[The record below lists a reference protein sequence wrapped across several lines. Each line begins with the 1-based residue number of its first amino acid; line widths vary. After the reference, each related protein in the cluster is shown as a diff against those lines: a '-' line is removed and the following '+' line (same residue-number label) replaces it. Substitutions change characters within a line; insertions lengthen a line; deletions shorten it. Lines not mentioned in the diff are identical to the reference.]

1 MSGVTLSLD
10 QLLKLVGELNDQPGN
25 DTPRDRFRQFLET
38 SVTSLGTVRDYVNAC
53 LSSTGTQYNRALQD
67 LVNHTGRLMGFEVEF
82 GRYAGVTNDI
92 GHDGLWRADNFSVVV
107 EVKTTDAYSIMTSTL
122 LGYINQLID
131 SGRIAN
137 SENAIGLYVFGK
149 QNSELE
155 PVEGAIVHG
164 GHAQKLRLST
174 VDDILSLAELVQ
186 DELLTRDEAMT
197 LLRPVGVRVGTTVQ
211 LLKRV
216 ASSSPFPPDDVVPD
230 TYSASTP
237 RTMPIQE
244 DKTSQQRVRKSSSF
258 ATARQYLLTPVSD
271 DEDST
276 AEETIQALLGHGEYV
291 FGDRT
296 PGRKSLKPGDKL
308 AFYES
313 GRGVVAC
320 AEVASSPELRKV
332 AHVRHAEK
340 YPWAFK
346 VRDVRYF
353 FDQPIVIDSEIRA
366 KLEAFRGREL
376 QRSWSWFVQGT
387 RKLTEHDFEVLT
399 SGTP

>member
-258 ATARQYLLTPVSD
+258 ATARQYLLT
-271 DEDST
+271 
-276 AEETIQALLGHGEYV
+276 
-291 FGDRT
+291 
-296 PGRKSLKPGDKL
+296 
-308 AFYES
+308 
-313 GRGVVAC
+313 
-320 AEVASSPELRKV
+320 
-332 AHVRHAEK
+332 
-340 YPWAFK
+340 
-346 VRDVRYF
+346 
-353 FDQPIVIDSEIRA
+353 
-366 KLEAFRGREL
+366 
-376 QRSWSWFVQGT
+376 
-387 RKLTEHDFEVLT
+387 
-399 SGTP
+399 